1 MSGDPSIGVKRLLVV
16 TQFLRCSQW
25 EPKALFILKYPLF
38 IFRNLM
44 DTSSLPLSS
53 VSQRFVSIAEG
64 SSGVLRKDSFAKVKK
79 FLQKRIIFLWLNKAT
94 STVRN
99 NNTAPEKTWIPAC
112 PLAKQPSLLQCQ
124 AQGNYLLVLGNGLL
138 GGWLAGPCSSG
149 KSALIVS
156 RTESLFSVTLLDC
169 WDAWAVGSKFT
180 DVWELGPKLVFRDS
194 DPWFFY
200 MYFFACEFL

>member
-1 MSGDPSIGVKRLLVV
+1 
-16 TQFLRCSQW
+16 
-25 EPKALFILKYPLF
+25 
-38 IFRNLM
+38 M

-79 FLQKRIIFLWLNKAT
+79 FLQKPIIFLWLNKAT